1 MQTPHLDII
10 TNLMRQG
17 SSMLLFALFS
27 YIAKYPQP
35 FVTNGQ
41 PFAAIM
47 EVLSSWQLHEFNL
60 VRTGA
65 DPFEPYVTK
74 TIMMALGTLMKY
86 LYESAETSGDLTK
99 YL

>member
-1 MQTPHLDII
+1 
-10 TNLMRQG
+10 
-17 SSMLLFALFS
+17 
-27 YIAKYPQP
+27 
-35 FVTNGQ
+35 
-41 PFAAIM
+41 M